1 MLPFDERENRS
12 NRSTRRKSSRIK
24 EENQQQ
30 TDLNGIWRR
39 LRDLNPGHFNPI
51 LRLFRCSWT
60 DKVLSQE
67 QEDPWSINSGL
78 L

>member
-1 MLPFDERENRS
+1 MLPFDERE

-60 DKVLSQE
+60 DKTFSQE

-78 L
+78 Q